1 MSYTSP
7 LTTTIHNRR
16 LRLLNGLRAK
26 SGPIMTFLGLPSF
39 RSAEL
44 LASTG
49 LDGIIVDCEHGHIS
63 DDAMHALVPTI
74 TSQGVS
80 PLVRT
85 RMTHPD
91 LIKRALDAGS
101 HGIIVPMI
109 NTVEDAEAV
118 VRNAKFPPGGLRGQ
132 GSAFPGFAFG
142 VDIPTYIKTA
152 NETILICLASIYRH
166 QGRLKE
172 AEELEMRVI
181 EIRTRTLGEAHLD
194 TLMSM
199 GNLASTYQHQGRWK
213 EAEELGLN
221 LIEAASRSKSTK
233 RFLPSEFE
241 MVYREDNIAHIT
253 SYHWKLKAV
262 DALEKTDLEFS
273 LISIG
278 LFLDDWAAPRIPTHI
293 RAVNMFIDPEN
304 NAAVIPGDGN
314 SPMVLTHSTDAAK
327 FTVAA
332 LDLPHWKRRYSIVA
346 NRTTLNDAVR
356 LAEEIKGT
364 KFNVKYFSVEEMEKG
379 EIDLTPS
386 MKKAL
391 PTEMHDSM
399 KNILALTGIG
409 LSKGEVDLDKTID
422 LTLEFSGIKC
432 LTVKDVWEAWK

>member
-1 MSYTSP
+1 MRKVAVAGGSSGLGRTMVDALREAKTHKFIILSRTDTAPDTRAVSY
-7 LTTTIHNRR
+7 
-16 LRLLNGLRAK
+16 
-26 SGPIMTFLGLPSF
+26 
-39 RSAEL
+39 
-44 LASTG
+44 
-49 LDGIIVDCEHGHIS
+49 S
-63 DDAMHALVPTI
+63 DTNALVSLLESEQI
-74 TSQGVS
+74 
-80 PLVRT
+80 
-85 RMTHPD
+85 D
-91 LIKRALDAGS
+91 
-101 HGIIVPMI
+101 
-109 NTVEDAEAV
+109 TVLSFLPIDNDES
-118 VRNAKFPPGGLRGQ
+118 GQ
-132 GSAFPGFAFG
+132 A
-142 VDIPTYIKTA
+142 
-152 NETILICLASIYRH
+152 
-166 QGRLKE
+166 Q
-172 AEELEMRVI
+172 
-181 EIRTRTLGEAHLD
+181 
-194 TLMSM
+194 
-199 GNLASTYQHQGRWK
+199 
-213 EAEELGLN
+213 LN
-221 LIEAASRSKSTK
+221 LVEAASRSKSTK
-233 RFLPSEFE
+233 RFLPSEFG
-241 MVYREDNIAHIT
+241 MVYREDNIAHIP

-278 LFLDDWAAPRIPTHI
+278 LFLDYWAAPRIPTHI
-293 RAVNMFIDPEN
+293 RAVSMFIDPEN

-346 NRTTLNDAVR
+346 NQTTLNDAVR
-356 LAEEIKGT
+356 LAEEVKGT

-399 KNILALTGIG
+399 KNILALTGIR

>member
-172 AEELEMRVI
+172 AEELEMR
-181 EIRTRTLGEAHLD
+181 
-194 TLMSM
+194 
-199 GNLASTYQHQGRWK
+199 
-213 EAEELGLN
+213 LN

-233 RFLPSEFE
+233 RFLPSEFG